1 MSEQE
6 QLTLFLP
13 CAHGVEP
20 LLLAEVQA
28 TLNQLASASDR
39 QIKFQETAL
48 AARTGVRVQGNWT
61 TVLAL
66 NLHTRL
72 AQRVLIRLAQA
83 KYSNE
88 DNIYE
93 IARRIPWS
101 DWFSVKHSFKVDV
114 TAQHSPLKSLRFA
127 GLKVKDAVVD
137 RFRNEKGARPDVN
150 TYQPDVRLY
159 LHLEQ
164 SMATLYIDTSGE
176 PLFKR
181 GWRTETG
188 EAPLKETLAAAMLA
202 ASGWQAQMPLY
213 DPCCGS
219 GTIAIEAAQ
228 IACRLPPGHQRA
240 FAFEKLLPCQ
250 SPTQQRVW
258 QDVRQTALAQVR
270 PSPVPIFGS
279 DVAHRMVDFAS
290 NNARLA
296 GVADA
301 VVWRGGDARQRLPPC
316 ESVGTLMFN
325 PPYGERIGIQGFGT
339 HARGRQ
345 EDESEAW
352 HEADPDLDPQGATF
366 FSDLAAHWKKNYVG
380 WSAWILS
387 PQAELPSLLRLKPT
401 RRVPLWNGPIECRLF
416 RFDLVQGRMSR

>member
-1 MSEQE
+1 MSES

-20 LLLAEVQA
+20 LLLEEVQS
-28 TLNQLASASDR
+28 TLSLLELDKPTQCQA
-39 QIKFQETAL
+39 TAL
-48 AARTGVRVQGNWT
+48 AVRTGVRVQGNWT
-61 TVLAL
+61 TVFAL
-66 NLHTRL
+66 NLQTRL
-72 AQRVLIRLAQA
+72 AQRVLIRLAHGS
-83 KYSNE
+83 YRSE
-88 DNIYE
+88 DDIYE
-93 IARRIPWS
+93 LTRRIPWS
-101 DWFSVKHSFKVDV
+101 DWFSVKHTFKVDV

-127 GLKVKDAVVD
+127 GLKVKDGVVD

-164 SMATLYIDTSGE
+164 TTASLYIDTSGE

-228 IACRLPPGHQRA
+228 IACRLPPGHQRS
-240 FAFEKLLPCQ
+240 FTFEKLLPCQ
-250 SPTQQRVW
+250 SPTQQRTW
-258 QDVRQTALAQVR
+258 QEVRQTALARVR

-301 VVWRGGDARQRLPPC
+301 VVWRGGDARQRLAPC
-316 ESVGTLMFN
+316 ESVGTLILN
-325 PPYGERIGIQGFGT
+325 PPYGERIGLQGFGT
-339 HARGRQ
+339 HARPGY
-345 EDESEAW
+345 EDESQI
-352 HEADPDLDPQGATF
+352 PQDPQGASF
-366 FSDLAAHWKKNYVG
+366 FSHLAAHWKKNYVG
-380 WSAWILS
+380 WTAWILS
-387 PQAELPSLLRLKPT
+387 PQVELPSLLRLKPT

-416 RFDLVQGRMSR
+416 RFDLVQGRMNR